1 MWRHCGVTSHL
12 IYRGTVR
19 PAVPIDKPTI
29 EELIEHDKAHL
40 CAGDDS
46 DVCVKVVAIADF
58 PSRLGDFQIVG
69 FYNNHDDKDHIA
81 VVKGDICDEEA
92 VPVRLH
98 SECLT
103 GDVLGSKRCDCG
115 EQLEAALRLIEE
127 EGRGAILY
135 MRQEGRGIGLI
146 NKIKAYQLQDFG
158 LDTVEANVALGFE
171 PDERDYAIAAHMLK
185 SLHVKSVRLITNNPK
200 KIHGLEA
207 HNVEVVG
214 RIPII
219 IDPNPHNKDYLRT
232 KATKSG
238 HLLDNLF
245 NKNPE

>member
-1 MWRHCGVTSHL
+1 M
-12 IYRGTVR
+12 
-19 PAVPIDKPTI
+19 PIDKPTI
-29 EELIEHDKAHL
+29 HDLIERDKVHY
-40 CAGDDS
+40 CDGDTS

-58 PSRLGDFQIVG
+58 PTKFGTFQIVG
-69 FYNNHDDKDHIA
+69 FYNNHDDKEHIA
-81 VVKGDICDEEA
+81 VVKGDICDEEE

-103 GDVLGSKRCDCG
+103 GDVMGSKRCDCG
-115 EQLEAALRLIEE
+115 EQLDAALMMIEE

-135 MRQEGRGIGLI
+135 MRQEGRGIGLL

-200 KIHGLEA
+200 KIIGLEK
-207 HNVEVVG
+207 HNIEVVG
-214 RIPII
+214 RIPLVIE
-219 IDPNPHNKDYLRT
+219 PNEYNKAYMRT

-238 HLLDNLF
+238 HLLDDLF
-245 NKNPE
+245 DGKKD

>member
-1 MWRHCGVTSHL
+1 M
-12 IYRGTVR
+12 
-19 PAVPIDKPTI
+19 PIDKPTI
-29 EELIEHDKAHL
+29 HDLIERDKVHY
-40 CAGDDS
+40 CDGDTS

-58 PSRLGDFQIVG
+58 PTKFGTFQIVG
-69 FYNNHDDKDHIA
+69 FYNNHDDKEHIA
-81 VVKGDICDEEA
+81 VVKGDICDEEE

-103 GDVLGSKRCDCG
+103 GDVMGSKRCDCG
-115 EQLEAALRLIEE
+115 EQLDAALTMIEE

-135 MRQEGRGIGLI
+135 MRQEGRGIGLL

-200 KIHGLEA
+200 KIIGLEK
-207 HNVEVVG
+207 HNIEVVG
-214 RIPII
+214 RIPLVIE
-219 IDPNPHNKDYLRT
+219 PNEHNKAYMRT

-238 HLLDNLF
+238 HLLDDLF
-245 NKNPE
+245 DGKKD

>member
-1 MWRHCGVTSHL
+1 
-12 IYRGTVR
+12 
-19 PAVPIDKPTI
+19 VPIDKPTI
-29 EELIEHDKAHL
+29 KDLIDRDTAHY
-40 CAGDDS
+40 CEGDDA

-58 PSRLGDFQIVG
+58 PSKFGTFQIVG

-81 VVKGDICDEEA
+81 VVKGDICDAED

-103 GDVLGSKRCDCG
+103 GDVLGSNRCDCG
-115 EQLEAALRLIEE
+115 EQLAAALKLIEG

-185 SLHVKSVRLITNNPK
+185 SLHVRSIRLITNNPK
-200 KIHGLEA
+200 KIVGLER
-207 HNVEVVG
+207 HNIEVVG
-214 RIPII
+214 RVPIVI
-219 IDPNPHNKDYLRT
+219 EPNPHNIDYLRT

-238 HLLDNLF
+238 HLLDEMF
-245 NKNPE
+245 ISK

>member
-1 MWRHCGVTSHL
+1 M
-12 IYRGTVR
+12 
-19 PAVPIDKPTI
+19 PIDKPTI

-40 CAGDDS
+40 CEGDDS

-58 PSRLGDFQIVG
+58 PTKYGAFQIVG

-81 VVKGDICDEEA
+81 VVKGDICEEA
-92 VPVRLH
+92 EVPVRLH

-103 GDVLGSKRCDCG
+103 GDVMGSNRCDCG
-115 EQLEAALRLIEE
+115 EQLTAALRLIEE
-127 EGRGAILY
+127 EGKGAILY

-185 SLHVKSVRLITNNPK
+185 SLHVRSVRLMTNNPK
-200 KIHGLEA
+200 KIEGLER
-207 HNVEVVG
+207 HNVQVVG
-214 RIPII
+214 RIPIVI
-219 IDPNPHNKDYLRT
+219 TPNVHNVDYMRT

-238 HLLDNLF
+238 HLLDDLF
-245 NKNPE
+245 KDYGAGHS

>member
-1 MWRHCGVTSHL
+1 V
-12 IYRGTVR
+12 
-19 PAVPIDKPTI
+19 AVPIDKPTI
-29 EELIEHDKAHL
+29 EDLIKRDASHYCED
-40 CAGDDS
+40 DDS

-58 PSRLGDFQIVG
+58 PSRFGAFQIVG

-81 VVKGDICDEEA
+81 VVKGDICDEEE

-115 EQLEAALRLIEE
+115 EQLAAALALIEK
-127 EGRGAILY
+127 EGKGAILY

-200 KIHGLEA
+200 KIVGLEA

-214 RIPII
+214 RIPIVI
-219 IDPNPHNKDYLRT
+219 TPNTHNQDYMRT

-238 HLLDNLF
+238 HLLDDLF
-245 NKNPE
+245 NPE

>member
-1 MWRHCGVTSHL
+1 
-12 IYRGTVR
+12 
-19 PAVPIDKPTI
+19 VPIDKPTI
-29 EELIEHDKAHL
+29 EDLIERDKGHL
-40 CAGDDS
+40 CMGDDS

-58 PSRLGDFQIVG
+58 PTKYGAFQIVG

-81 VVKGDICDEEA
+81 VMKGNVCDEED

-103 GDVLGSKRCDCG
+103 GDVMGSQRCDCG
-115 EQLEAALRLIEE
+115 EQLEAALQMIED
-127 EGRGAILY
+127 EGKGLILY

-158 LDTVEANVALGFE
+158 LDTVEANLALGFE

-185 SLHVKSVRLITNNPK
+185 SLHVKSIRLITNNPK
-200 KIHGLEA
+200 KLESLER
-207 HNVEVVG
+207 HNVAIVG
-214 RIPII
+214 RIPLVIP
-219 IDPNPHNKDYLRT
+219 PNVHNKDYLRT

-238 HLLDNLF
+238 HILDDLF
-245 NKNPE
+245 N

>member
-1 MWRHCGVTSHL
+1 M
-12 IYRGTVR
+12 
-19 PAVPIDKPTI
+19 PIDKPTI
-29 EELIEHDKAHL
+29 DDLIERDKDHH
-40 CAGDDS
+40 CEGDDS

-58 PSRLGDFQIVG
+58 PTKYGEFQIVG
-69 FYNNHDDKDHIA
+69 FYNNRDDKDHIA
-81 VVKGDICDEEA
+81 VMKGNVCDEED

-115 EQLEAALRLIEE
+115 EQLQAALEMINDA
-127 EGRGAILY
+127 GRGLILY

-158 LDTVEANVALGFE
+158 LDTVEANLALGFE

-185 SLHVKSVRLITNNPK
+185 SLHVRSIKLITNNPK
-200 KIHGLEA
+200 KIVGLER
-207 HNVEVVG
+207 NDVRVVD
-214 RIPII
+214 RIPLVIP
-219 IDPNPHNKDYLRT
+219 PNPHNKDYLRT

-238 HLLDNLF
+238 HLLDDMF
-245 NKNPE
+245 N

>member
-1 MWRHCGVTSHL
+1 M
-12 IYRGTVR
+12 
-19 PAVPIDKPTI
+19 PIDKPTI
-29 EELIEHDKAHL
+29 KDLIERDMSHY
-40 CAGDDS
+40 CEGDES

-58 PSRLGDFQIVG
+58 PSKFGAFQIVG

-81 VVKGDICDEEA
+81 VVKGDICDQEN

-103 GDVLGSKRCDCG
+103 GDVLGSNRCDCG
-115 EQLEAALRLIEE
+115 EQLEAALKLIEE
-127 EGRGAILY
+127 EGKGVILY

-171 PDERDYAIAAHMLK
+171 PDERDYGIAAHMLK
-185 SLHVKSVRLITNNPK
+185 SLHVRSIKLITNNPK
-200 KIHGLEA
+200 KIVGLEK

-214 RIPII
+214 RIPIVI
-219 IDPNPHNKDYLRT
+219 EPNPHNREYLRT

-238 HLLDNLF
+238 HLLDDMF
-245 NKNPE
+245 NS